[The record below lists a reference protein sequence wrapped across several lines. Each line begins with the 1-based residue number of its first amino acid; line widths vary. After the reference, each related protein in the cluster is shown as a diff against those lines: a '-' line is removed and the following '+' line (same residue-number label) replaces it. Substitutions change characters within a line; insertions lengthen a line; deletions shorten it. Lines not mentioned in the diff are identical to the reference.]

1 MEAGWQQQVADA
13 QAAVVQAQSTAE
25 GWRQHAE
32 ALASTRREVCDR
44 CVRVCVRVCIPRLVH
59 FHVFCLLPSLQAAV
73 VSEHTAVGPQGPSS
87 ATALHLAGFGVE
99 DAISRA
105 VAAGSVGPTTGS
117 DATDLVHRVAVAE
130 SLLAAAK
137 STLQERAVQAAVLT
151 DTINALQAA
160 IDEGISDGAGGCSCC
175 DVDCDYCGGRDG
187 GDGRGPVVG
196 RAIGDLQRGDAGHWC
211 ACGHEGTGGGEGA
224 GADSTTRVQLSHL
237 SRRVVELTAQ
247 VTALTKGAPVAA
259 MAAAHQASQSLGE

>member
-1 MEAGWQQQVADA
+1 MFASHVRRQEEVAGAGDSA
-13 QAAVVQAQSTAE
+13 GGAPQAK
-25 GWRQHAE
+25 
-32 ALASTRREVCDR
+32 
-44 CVRVCVRVCIPRLVH
+44 
-59 FHVFCLLPSLQAAV
+59 
-73 VSEHTAVGPQGPSS
+73 GPQ
-87 ATALHLAGFGVE
+87 HLGAFGLE

-105 VAAGSVGPTTGS
+105 VGGGPGAVTSAS

-160 IDEGISDGAGGCSCC
+160 IDEGFSDGAGGCSCC

-187 GDGRGPVVG
+187 GGVGGDGGSWGVRGGASDHTSIYPSG
-196 RAIGDLQRGDAGHWC
+196 GHDGGPPIGGDH
-211 ACGHEGTGGGEGA
+211 
-224 GADSTTRVQLSHL
+224 TTRSQLSHL

-247 VTALTKGAPVAA
+247 VTALTKGAPLAA
-259 MAAAHQASQSLGE
+259 VMAANQASESLGTCHGHACWGPWE